1 MRKPARI
8 TESQLRALL
17 DREWRECLL
26 SARHK
31 ADEVPPHWETTDQVA
46 ARLRIAVS
54 SAQRALLSGVRAGKI
69 VRRKFRVAL
78 ARTGRLRRVPHYCPK
93 ALAEKESHA
102 AQEGAFPRSD

>member
-1 MRKPARI
+1 MKKQDRI

-69 VRRKFRVAL
+69 VRRKFRTVL
-78 ARTGRLRRVPHYCPK
+78 AGGRLRRVPHYCPK
-93 ALAEKESHA
+93 ALAEKELHV
-102 AQEGAFPRSD
+102 AQESSFPRSD